1 MYGLNKIFLLNDIN
15 IIIAIIVV
23 VMSIFIYSLTR
34 YPIYVSFVIVYFFE
48 ILLFIRS
55 NSSYFGYYFYI
66 ILSIVFLVKI
76 LCIIINRNNIKLHHL
91 DKLLL
96 ISVYFI
102 GLILVANYIVT
113 STIIN
118 LLGNTIVFY
127 KFIYKQLDYI
137 SKKLP
142 YIERKIINKEKYI
155 EDVNRQ
161 IIRENDRKID
171 LIKKQKQ
178 INDLYDAII
187 SKINYPMIILQDC
200 KLVYK
205 NDSFSY
211 TFDQEK
217 MQHFDVERFF
227 RNNFFYSKKIIDFKN
242 IDESFAKIII
252 NSFKKQ
258 TYELYMIKV
267 DREKQ
272 TLKIFI
278 FRDITHMNNME
289 KTIQFNEKSYKKLI
303 EFMEDGVI
311 ITDQNHISYMNK
323 KVYDIFDIDQKK
335 YQISSIEDLSN
346 YVINEDKEVF
356 IKNIITDNFFDS
368 EKMWMIKTFNNKTV
382 KVIENFLDYENKN
395 FKLVIFSDVTKN
407 QNLIEDIEERE
418 KIYRVLLE
426 TLPDGVIIVDKITKK
441 YIYRN
446 KCMIN
451 MFKKVGIEKINDIVK
466 DYIKS
471 GEFDVE
477 KKVYLNEK
485 QNASIIITDIEEQNI
500 YIVVFKVMDKKHK
513 IDDIKYKMQKIK
525 KVEEFK
531 TQFCMDI
538 VNKIEKPVNDM
549 LYNNKQMEKNI
560 EAPIIENHISL
571 VRQNLYRLKKV
582 LENIHDIMSIENYR
596 YNLNYTVFD
605 IVELMKNIVDLSKAY
620 ANKKDLNIET
630 YFSQEEI
637 LVYLDSIKMQKILL
651 NILSNAIKFTNQG
664 GNIKISIE
672 KKIDFIVISIKDNG
686 IGIPK
691 EKIDFVFENF
701 EQVDKSLSR
710 LAEGMGMGLYLSKKL
725 SDIQGIY
732 LNVDSEVNKGSEFKV
747 LIRNTENSF
756 LKNKYKKHIVVE
768 PEFVDIQLSDIYSA

>member
-1 MYGLNKIFLLNDIN
+1 
-15 IIIAIIVV
+15 
-23 VMSIFIYSLTR
+23 
-34 YPIYVSFVIVYFFE
+34 
-48 ILLFIRS
+48 
-55 NSSYFGYYFYI
+55 
-66 ILSIVFLVKI
+66 
-76 LCIIINRNNIKLHHL
+76 
-91 DKLLL
+91 
-96 ISVYFI
+96 
-102 GLILVANYIVT
+102 
-113 STIIN
+113 
-118 LLGNTIVFY
+118 
-127 KFIYKQLDYI
+127 
-137 SKKLP
+137 
-142 YIERKIINKEKYI
+142 
-155 EDVNRQ
+155 
-161 IIRENDRKID
+161 
-171 LIKKQKQ
+171 
-178 INDLYDAII
+178 
-187 SKINYPMIILQDC
+187 
-200 KLVYK
+200 
-205 NDSFSY
+205 
-211 TFDQEK
+211 
-217 MQHFDVERFF
+217 
-227 RNNFFYSKKIIDFKN
+227 

-356 IKNIITDNFFDS
+356 IKNIITDNFFDN

-477 KKVYLNEK
+477 KKVDLNEK

-525 KVEEFK
+525 KAEEFK

-630 YFSQEEI
+630 YFSEEEI

-664 GNIKISIE
+664 GNIKMSIE

-710 LAEGMGMGLYLSKKL
+710 LAEGMGMGLYVSKKL